1 MRGLRVLPAQPLD
14 AVVMVAVF
22 GILNV
27 TRDSFSDGGRYFD
40 AAAAVAH
47 AEELVAGGA
56 DVVDVGAESTHPDA
70 EDVAP
75 DEEIR
80 RLGPVVAELVRR
92 GIAVSVDTRKPAVMR
107 AMVGA
112 GASWLNDVN
121 GFRSADSMAAA
132 AAAPRGVR
140 FVAMF
145 SRSATGRAERGDDRG
160 SVCAEVTAFFA
171 ERIAAFAKAGVDRDR
186 LVLDPGMGFFLGRT
200 PAPSLEVLRR
210 LPELVAAGGP
220 LLVSVSRKS
229 FLGTIAG
236 GPMADRGP
244 ATLAA
249 ETWAVRNGAAFVR
262 THDPRALRAALAVE
276 HAIATA
282 PSGVPKGT
290 S

>member
-1 MRGLRVLPAQPLD
+1 
-14 AVVMVAVF
+14 MVSVF

-40 AAAAVAH
+40 TAAALAH
-47 AEELVAGGA
+47 AEDLVAGGA

-70 EDVAP
+70 EDVDP

-80 RLGPVVAELVRR
+80 RLRPVVAEMVRR

-107 AMVGA
+107 AMAGA
-112 GASWLNDVN
+112 GISWINDVN

-132 AAAPRGVR
+132 AAAPRSVR

-145 SRSATGRAERGDDRG
+145 SRSASGRAERGDECGD
-160 SVCAEVTAFFA
+160 VCDEISAFFA
-171 ERIAAFAKAGVDRDR
+171 ERIGAFAGAGIDRAR

-200 PAPSLEVLRR
+200 PAPSLDVLRR

-229 FLGTIAG
+229 FLGAVAG
-236 GPMADRGP
+236 GPMSDRGP

-249 ETWAVRNGAAFVR
+249 ETWAVRHGAAFVR

-276 HAIATA
+276 HAIAAA
-282 PSGVPKGT
+282 PSCGPKGT